1 MGSDVR
7 DLAALLPAVPALP
20 GGAGGCSLPVA
31 GTPQWSPM
39 LDFHPSSPYGSL
51 PTHSLI
57 KQEPGWGPTDLHEDP
72 HCGLGAFTVHFS
84 GQLTGTGGYRHGA
97 FTEPSGNQTRM
108 FSSGSYLPGCVESPA
123 APKNQGKSQPP
134 MTYSSSLSVTWEH
147 CVVQSCLIEGE
158 NMICMYKLGFQGII
172 YISHH

>member
-1 MGSDVR
+1 MLTESSGLMGSDVR

-20 GGAGGCSLPVA
+20 GGTGGCSLPVA
-31 GTPQWSPM
+31 GAPQWSPM

-72 HCGLGAFTVHFS
+72 HRGLGAFTVHFS

-97 FTEPSGNQTRM
+97 FTETNSSQARM
-108 FSSGSYLPGCVESPA
+108 FTGGSYLPGCVESTA

-134 MTYSSSLSVTWEH
+134 MTYSSSLSKMPE
-147 CVVQSCLIEGE
+147 
-158 NMICMYKLGFQGII
+158 
-172 YISHH
+172 

>member
-134 MTYSSSLSVTWEH
+134 MTYSSSLSVT
-147 CVVQSCLIEGE
+147 
-158 NMICMYKLGFQGII
+158 
-172 YISHH
+172 